1 MDEFLKEA
9 LELVKAQA
17 SVRPMSEDEIMA
29 MVQKLS
35 RDLRSIDEGEVVEE
49 VVEAD
54 PSEAKKAIKE
64 KTISCMECGRAFK
77 IITKKHLALHN
88 LTPAEY
94 REKWGYK
101 RNTPLA
107 CKSLQRE
114 RRRNMQEMKLW
125 ERRKKAS

>member
-17 SVRPMSEDEIMA
+17 SVRVMGEDEIMA

-35 RDLRSIDEGEVVEE
+35 RDLRSIDEGEAVAEGA
-49 VVEAD
+49 EAD

-64 KTISCMECGRAFK
+64 KTISCMECGRSFK
-77 IITKKHLALHN
+77 IITKKHLALHG

-101 RNTPLA
+101 RNTALA

-125 ERRKKAS
+125 ERRKKAK

>member
-17 SVRPMSEDEIMA
+17 SVRPMSEDEIMT

-35 RDLRSIDEGEVVEE
+35 RDLRSIDEGEVIEE
-49 VVEAD
+49 AAEVD

-77 IITKKHLALHN
+77 IITKKHLALHD

>member
-17 SVRPMSEDEIMA
+17 SVRVMGEDEIMA

-35 RDLRSIDEGEVVEE
+35 KDLRAIDEGETVAEAVD
-49 VVEAD
+49 AD

-64 KTISCMECGRAFK
+64 KTISCMECGRVFK
-77 IITKKHLALHN
+77 IITKKHLALHE

-107 CKSLQRE
+107 CKALQRE

-125 ERRKKAS
+125 ERRGKKS